1 MSGLLEITEQEF
13 ATNFGRD
20 AFGVKHRLTEHELLS
35 VESVAKLADA
45 LPVEDVEHNKGDVP
59 AVNATGEAEMV
70 DATPGEIAR
79 NIETNGCWMVLKQI
93 QKVPEYNALLDE
105 LLDELPASVVAREGG
120 MVMREGFVFLSAPN
134 STTPAHTD
142 HEHNFL
148 LQIRG
153 SKDMT
158 VGHFDDPEAMQRHL
172 EKIFSGGHR
181 NMDRMPEDPT
191 LYALQPGDGVYVPPV
206 MPHWVKNGPAI
217 SVSLSI
223 TFRTEVSRR
232 SEIVHG
238 VNHRLR
244 KLRISP
250 RPPGESER
258 RDRAKETF
266 HRTARSL
273 LRR

>member
-1 MSGLLEITEQEF
+1 MSGLLEINGDEF
-13 ATNFGRD
+13 AANFGRD
-20 AFGVKHRLTEHELLS
+20 AFGMKHRLTEHELLS
-35 VESVAKLADA
+35 VENVAVLADK
-45 LPVEDVEHNKGDVP
+45 LPADHVEHNRGDVP
-59 AVNATGEAEMV
+59 TVNASGEAEV
-70 DATPGEIAR
+70 LDDSPGEIAR
-79 NIETNGCWMVLKQI
+79 NIETNGCWMVLKKI
-93 QKVPEYNALLDE
+93 EKVPEYHQLLDE
-105 LLDELPASVVAREGG
+105 LLDELPASVVDREGG

-153 SKDMT
+153 TKEMT
-158 VGHFDDPEAMQRHL
+158 VGHFDDAAAEQHHL

-181 NMDRMPEDPT
+181 NMDRMPENPT
-191 LYALQPGDGVYVPPV
+191 LYKLDPGNGIYVPPV
-206 MPHWVKNGPAI
+206 MPHWVKNGPAV

-244 KLRISP
+244 KLRLSP

-258 RDRAKETF
+258 ADRAKEAF
-266 HRTARSL
+266 HRTARTL